1 VKLHVTFE
9 TGHPAKINDLDGA
22 VAAIYQDERP
32 LSGLAG
38 HADWRLNGFLSRLT
52 MEEKFVGTTGDWL
65 LVHTQGRLPFVH
77 LFLVGMGRK
86 EERSVSAARRVLKD
100 VAGKVALAG
109 VHSVALDLTELAPAE
124 MPAEEAMVIFL
135 EALSLSYPEDE
146 LSDPPYVPALEIED
160 RNQERLAKARQR
172 RAELREARMKW
183 ESENTVE
190 PAVGTEDEGDRE
202 RPVAGG
208 VPDDAPSLGVN
219 TPVPMA
225 APVAPPGPESVVEPD
240 LEDRPE
246 RTIRVV
252 FLGDSNTVGSLRK
265 SLKRMSSEAF
275 DVQWSR

>member
-183 ESENTVE
+183 ESENTTE
-190 PAVGTEDEGDRE
+190 PAVGTEDDGERE

-219 TPVPMA
+219 TPAPMA
-225 APVAPPGPESVVEPD
+225 APAAPPGPESVVEPD

>member
-1 VKLHVTFE
+1 MKLHVTFE

-183 ESENTVE
+183 ESENTTE
-190 PAVGTEDEGDRE
+190 PAVGTEDDGERE

-219 TPVPMA
+219 TPAPMA
-225 APVAPPGPESVVEPD
+225 APAAPPGPESVVEPD